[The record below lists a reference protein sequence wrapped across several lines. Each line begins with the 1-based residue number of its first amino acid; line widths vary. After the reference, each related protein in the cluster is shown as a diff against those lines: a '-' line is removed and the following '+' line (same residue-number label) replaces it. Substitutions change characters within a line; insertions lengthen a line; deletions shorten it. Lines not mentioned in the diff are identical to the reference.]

1 MKAEQ
6 SKMNRLDFL
15 KITSITGISTFLLG
29 TKDVYGFLPSQLPSV
44 RKITKGPKFHWFGY
58 YDKLQFDPSSRYVL
72 GMQVDFEHRSPT
84 PDDVVKIGIIDLQQ
98 HDRWTEIGTSSAWG
112 WQQGCMLQWI
122 PKSNTEII
130 WNDRIG
136 NQFVSHIYNLKTRK
150 TRTLPKAIYAL
161 SPDGK
166 WAIGTEFSRI
176 QGLRPGYGYAG
187 VADPYAEEK
196 TPRDIG
202 IYKMDLLTGES
213 QMLFSIADIAQI
225 PSKGQS
231 VADNWHWFNHLLVSP
246 DSKRFLFLNRWRAKK
261 DERQKMAVGDFV
273 TRMFTCDAN
282 GKDLYCIDPS
292 GFSSHFVW
300 KDNHHVC
307 VFTKPDGHEWGFY
320 EIEDKT
326 GKYIRIG
333 KEKMPVNGHQTYLP
347 IGNQT
352 EWLLNDT
359 YPDKNRLQTPYLYHT
374 PTDRRIDL
382 GKFLSPPQYTGEWRC
397 DLHPR
402 FSPDGKKVVI
412 DSAHEGMGRQ
422 MYLIDIKDA
431 FSL

>member
-1 MKAEQ
+1 MNNEQ

-15 KITSITGISTFLLG
+15 KITSITGLSSLLFG
-29 TKDVYGFLPSQLPSV
+29 NTHIHGASSAKLPSIH
-44 RKITKGPKFHWFGY
+44 KITKGPGYHWFGY
-58 YDKLQFDPSSRYVL
+58 YDKLQFDPTSRYVL
-72 GMQVDFEHRSPT
+72 GMQVDFEHRSPA
-84 PDDVVKIGIIDLQQ
+84 PDEVVKIGIIDLMEN
-98 HDRWTEIGTSSAWG
+98 DRWTEIGTSNAWG

-122 PKSNTEII
+122 PKSNTEVI

-136 NQFVSHIYNLKTRK
+136 NQYVSHVYNFKTGK

-187 VADPYAEEK
+187 IPDPYAEEK
-196 TPRDIG
+196 IPDEIG
-202 IYKMDLLTGES
+202 IYKMNLKTGKS
-213 QMLFSIADIAQI
+213 KILFSIADIAQI
-225 PSKGQS
+225 PNKGKS
-231 VADNWHWFNHLLVSP
+231 VTDNWHWFNHLLVSP

-261 DERQKMAVGDFV
+261 DERQKMAVGDFM

-300 KDNHHVC
+300 KDNDHVC
-307 VFTKPDGHEWGFY
+307 VFTKPDGQEWGFY

-326 GKYIRIG
+326 GKYVRIG

-347 IGNQT
+347 IGNHT

-359 YPDKNRLQTPYLYHT
+359 YPDKNRMQTPYLYHT

-382 GKFLSPPQYTGEWRC
+382 GQFLSPPQYSGEWRC

-412 DSAHEGMGRQ
+412 DSTHEGNGRQ
-422 MYLIDIKDA
+422 MYLIDIRDA